1 MFCQC
6 LRKRPQITVLYGSE
20 TGRAKRFARHLE
32 RTFSGTF
39 WTKFSTLNKYEFAL
53 DSTKPQFLAIVTS
66 TFGNGEP
73 PSNAEVT
80 IVIQTI
86 QRCVILTVVPNL
98 NEINEVHL
106 DLKVTLLGFF

>member
-1 MFCQC
+1 M
-6 LRKRPQITVLYGSE
+6 TVLYGSE

-53 DSTKPQFLAIVTS
+53 ESTKPQFLAIVTS

-73 PSNAEVT
+73 PSNAEVNT
-80 IVIQTI
+80 
-86 QRCVILTVVPNL
+86 
-98 NEINEVHL
+98 L
-106 DLKVTLLGFF
+106 D